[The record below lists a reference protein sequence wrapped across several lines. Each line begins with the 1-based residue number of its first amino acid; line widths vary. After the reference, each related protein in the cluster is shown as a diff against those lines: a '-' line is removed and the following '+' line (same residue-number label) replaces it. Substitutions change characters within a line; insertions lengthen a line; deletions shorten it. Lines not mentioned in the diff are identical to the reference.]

1 MLVGPTISP
10 RWIVRASWI
19 CSSSP
24 DPLMRTAIFQMTSGI
39 DPERNAQ
46 AMVQQIHTAKARGAD
61 MLFTPEM
68 AGQPDR
74 DRPRAATALGHEPE
88 DIVMA
93 QVGEPAAAAG
103 RGVHKRSLGTQDEG
117 RKRWSN
123 TSIRLHERG

>member
-46 AMVQQIHTAKARGAD
+46 AMVQAIHTAKARGAD

-68 AGQPDR
+68 AGQLDR
-74 DRPRAATALGHEPE
+74 DRPRAATALAPE
-88 DIVMA
+88 SENIVLA
-93 QVGEPAAAAG
+93 QVREAAAAAG
-103 RGVHKRSLGTQDEG
+103 D
-117 RKRWSN
+117 RKS
-123 TSIRLHERG
+123 TRLNSRH

>member
-46 AMVQQIHTAKARGAD
+46 AMVQAIHTAKARGAD

-68 AGQPDR
+68 AGQLDR
-74 DRPRAATALGHEPE
+74 DRPRAATALAPE
-88 DIVMA
+88 
-93 QVGEPAAAAG
+93 
-103 RGVHKRSLGTQDEG
+103 RSEEHTSELQSLMRISYAVFCLKKNKNNTI
-117 RKRWSN
+117 SN
-123 TSIRLHERG
+123 IP

>member
-46 AMVQQIHTAKARGAD
+46 AMVQAIHTAKARGAD

-68 AGQPDR
+68 RSEEHTSELQSLMRTSYAVFR
-74 DRPRAATALGHEPE
+74 LKKKKNKKT
-88 DIVMA
+88 IK
-93 QVGEPAAAAG
+93 
-103 RGVHKRSLGTQDEG
+103 KRQSTMTLTKQNQ
-117 RKRWSN
+117 S
-123 TSIRLHERG
+123 ER